1 MPDQSANKYVPGTG
15 FGLTVDILCADNG
28 NSGLLVGAATIDCAA
43 ATAPLPDLCT
53 IADAATCCYD
63 PRLDQRTDGALA
75 TDSTDAAA
83 FADPSVHPITALHAP
98 DSARVIADGGRART
112 THLVSECDLTCAATA
127 CTGSTRAPATVTA
140 ATVSA
145 LTDPLQGGS
154 ATHWAQM
161 ADLKTA
167 LTHSG
172 KTPCPA

>member
-1 MPDQSANKYVPGTG
+1 MARRRIIVWLRND
-15 FGLTVDILCADNG
+15 LRLHDNP
-28 NSGLLVGAATIDCAA
+28 LLSVGVA
-43 ATAPLPDLCT
+43 
-53 IADAATCCYD
+53 
-63 PRLDQRTDGALA
+63 GAGA
-75 TDSTDAAA
+75 GA
-83 FADPSVHPITALHAP
+83 
-98 DSARVIADGGRART
+98 GGRART

>member
-1 MPDQSANKYVPGTG
+1 M
-15 FGLTVDILCADNG
+15 TVDILCADNG

-43 ATAPLPDLCT
+43 AAANMPDLCT

-63 PRLDQRTDGALA
+63 PRLDQRTDGLLA
-75 TDSTDAAA
+75 TDSTDAAT
-83 FADPSVHPITALHAP
+83 FGDPSVHPITALHAP
-98 DSARVIADGGRART
+98 DSARVIGEGGRART

-127 CTGSTRAPATVTA
+127 CTGGGGSTRAPATVTA
-140 ATVSA
+140 ATGTA